1 MKMTDK
7 RPLDEAQLDA
17 LFFAAA
23 QDRPTPSDDLMAR
36 IMADAEAEIAAASIP
51 AAVTSAPRQGWLASV
66 IATIGGWP
74 AAAGLATAAVT
85 GLMIGLVPPDSLLEL
100 ADDYLVASSVY
111 ELDDFMPSYGDLLG
125 EG

>member
-7 RPLDEAQLDA
+7 RPLDEAELDA
-17 LFFAAA
+17 LFSAAA

-36 IMADAEAEIAAASIP
+36 IMADAQAEIPSPRAALPVAS
-51 AAVTSAPRQGWLASV
+51 RQGWFASV
-66 IATIGGWP
+66 VAAIGGWP

-85 GLMIGLVPPDSLLEL
+85 GLVIGLVPPDSLLEL
-100 ADDYLVASSVY
+100 ADDYLVASSVF
-111 ELDDFMPSYGDLLG
+111 EFDDFMPSYGDLLG

>member
-1 MKMTDK
+1 MTDK

-51 AAVTSAPRQGWLASV
+51 AAVTSAPTGFAN
-66 IATIGGWP
+66 P
-74 AAAGLATAAVT
+74 GLSIWTA
-85 GLMIGLVPPDSLLEL
+85 LQSPKMKPPVRKKGCNRPHEQ
-100 ADDYLVASSVY
+100 
-111 ELDDFMPSYGDLLG
+111 PR
-125 EG
+125 

>member
-7 RPLDEAQLDA
+7 RPLDEAELDE
-17 LFFAAA
+17 LFSAAV

-36 IMADAEAEIAAASIP
+36 IMADAQAEIAAVSVARP
-51 AAVTSAPRQGWLASV
+51 AAPRQGWFASLIASV
-66 IATIGGWP
+66 GGWP

-85 GLMIGLVPPDSLLEL
+85 GLMIGLVPPTGLLEL